1 MERHLPKRTRM
12 KRTSNELALAEFIE
26 WMYERRG
33 CRDCN
38 IPDWSEQE
46 QAAIDDRMAE
56 LARRGFVGYN

>member
-1 MERHLPKRTRM
+1 M